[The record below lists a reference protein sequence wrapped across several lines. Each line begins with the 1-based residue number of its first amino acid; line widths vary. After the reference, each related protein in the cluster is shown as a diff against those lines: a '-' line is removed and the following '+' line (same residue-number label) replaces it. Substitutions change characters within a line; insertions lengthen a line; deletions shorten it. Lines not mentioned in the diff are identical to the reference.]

1 MPAKSPSSTPQ
12 EKLVVSEITQNSENF
27 KVIEAIST
35 KTVSVSQFE
44 DFIES
49 SEFLGDNSLFVRYSF
64 ISDENEAF
72 DTSTTEVSPEVA
84 ENFNTPPD
92 INISKG
98 RDYNLEFEKNFIALA
113 NENLTKREFTE
124 FLAELPNQIKALF
137 LYQLKFVK
145 KLKGNPTGDL
155 IKNLKTQ
162 AAMNVNHFKLVQV
175 EMFDGYEMSKE
186 GEIMINKPKFKLLK
200 KDDIDSL
207 TTTTLCRLK
216 RYYNNNLKIKRDLL
230 SFPIEGQYF
239 FIQPENSITQT
250 VRPSNQER
258 EIKNISVQHY
268 ISKDYDVI
276 GSTSN
281 IVVQTGTS
289 IVTTQTT
296 VTPANT
302 TQTATTTT
310 TTVSPPQTTGGYW
323 YV

>member
-113 NENLTKREFTE
+113 KENLTKREFTE

-175 EMFDGYEMSKE
+175 EIFDGYEMSKE

-200 KDDIDSL
+200 KGDIDSL

-250 VRPSNQER
+250 VRPNNQER
-258 EIKNISVQHY
+258 ETKNISVQHY
-268 ISKDYDVI
+268 VSKDYDAI